1 MKKLLEKAIKKQ
13 KQSKDLKQN
22 EKKLKKT
29 QKKA

>member
-13 KQSKDLKQN
+13 KQLKDLKQN